1 MVQTPEANAR
11 GGAPAT
17 GVMRP
22 GEAEAV
28 RQPGTGAVPTSALLN
43 LPNAISF
50 ARLCAVPVAI
60 YLVLQHAWGAA
71 FALFALAGVSDAI
84 DGWLARR
91 QGGTAL
97 GAALDPLA
105 DKCLMVGM
113 YITLAALGQLPAWLA
128 ILVVFRDVMI
138 VGGLM
143 LLWLYHHDVPIR
155 PLSISKVNTGLQI
168 GLVGGVLGLNA
179 AGLAWP
185 LLRLAAIWLVAIST
199 AGSFAA
205 YLRHTV
211 RPA

>member
-1 MVQTPEANAR
+1 MVQTPDGKTSPTWPPPVAANA
-11 GGAPAT
+11 
-17 GVMRP
+17 
-22 GEAEAV
+22 
-28 RQPGTGAVPTSALLN
+28 LLT

-60 YLVLQHAWGAA
+60 YLVLQQAWVAA
-71 FALFALAGVSDAI
+71 FALFTLAGISDAV

-113 YITLAALGQLPAWLA
+113 YVTLAAMGQLPVWIA

-138 VGGLM
+138 VGGL
-143 LLWLYHHDVPIR
+143 LLLRIYHYDVPIR

-179 AGLAWP
+179 AGVAWP
-185 LLRLAAIWLVAIST
+185 LLRQAAIWLVAIST

-205 YLRHTV
+205 YVRHTV

>member
-1 MVQTPEANAR
+1 MVQTPDAKAR
-11 GGAPAT
+11 IVSAAAPVTGATP
-17 GVMRP
+17 
-22 GEAEAV
+22 
-28 RQPGTGAVPTSALLN
+28 PGTILT
-43 LPNAISF
+43 LPNVISF

-60 YLVLQHAWGAA
+60 YLVIEQAWGPA

-113 YITLAALGQLPAWLA
+113 YVTLAALGQLPVWLC

-138 VGGLM
+138 VGGLV
-143 LLWLYHHDVPIR
+143 LLWLLRHDVPIR

-185 LLRLAAIWLVAIST
+185 LLRQAAIWLVAIST
-199 AGSFAA
+199 GASFAA
-205 YLRHTV
+205 YVRHTV
-211 RPA
+211 RSA

>member
-1 MVQTPEANAR
+1 MVQTP
-11 GGAPAT
+11 AT
-17 GVMRP
+17 GRP
-22 GEAEAV
+22 SNGV
-28 RQPGTGAVPTSALLN
+28 DPGTLVT
-43 LPNAISF
+43 LPNVISF
-50 ARLCAVPVAI
+50 ARLCAVPAVI
-60 YLVLQHAWGAA
+60 YLVLVASWVYAFGLFLAA
-71 FALFALAGVSDAI
+71 GISDAV

-105 DKCLMVGM
+105 DKSLMVGM
-113 YITLAALGQLPAWLA
+113 YVTLAAVGQLPIWLA
-128 ILVVFRDVMI
+128 ILVVFRDIMI
-138 VGGLM
+138 VGGLL

-168 GLVGGVLGLNA
+168 ALVALVLGLNA

-185 LLRLAAIWLVAIST
+185 LLRLVAVWLVAIST

-205 YLRHTV
+205 YVIHLV

>member
-1 MVQTPEANAR
+1 MVQTS
-11 GGAPAT
+11 APQDPAAA
-17 GVMRP
+17 G
-22 GEAEAV
+22 
-28 RQPGTGAVPTSALLN
+28 ALLT

-60 YLVLQHAWGAA
+60 YLVLIASWTAA
-71 FALFALAGVSDAI
+71 FLLFAAAGISDAI

-91 QGGTAL
+91 QGGSAL

-105 DKCLMVGM
+105 DKALMTGM
-113 YITLAALGQLPAWLA
+113 YITLAAINQLPIWIA

-138 VGGLM
+138 VGGLL
-143 LLWLYHHDVPIR
+143 LLWLYGHRVPIE
-155 PLSISKVNTGLQI
+155 PLAISKVNTGLQI

-185 LLRLAAIWLVAIST
+185 LLRQAAIWLVAIST

-205 YLRHTV
+205 YVRQTV

>member
-1 MVQTPEANAR
+1 MVQTPPPEQ
-11 GGAPAT
+11 PA
-17 GVMRP
+17 
-22 GEAEAV
+22 AA
-28 RQPGTGAVPTSALLN
+28 AALLN

-60 YLVLQHAWGAA
+60 YLVLVASWTAA
-71 FALFALAGVSDAI
+71 FLLFAAAGISDAI

-105 DKCLMVGM
+105 DKALMTGM
-113 YITLAALGQLPAWLA
+113 YITLAAINQLPIWLA

-138 VGGLM
+138 VGGL
-143 LLWLYHHDVPIR
+143 LLLRLYSYPVPIK

-168 GLVGGVLGLNA
+168 GLVGFVLGLNA

-205 YLRHTV
+205 YVRQTV

>member
-1 MVQTPEANAR
+1 MLT
-11 GGAPAT
+11 
-17 GVMRP
+17 
-22 GEAEAV
+22 
-28 RQPGTGAVPTSALLN
+28 

-60 YLVLQHAWGAA
+60 YLVLERAWGPA
-71 FALFALAGVSDAI
+71 FALFALAGISDAI

-113 YITLAALGQLPAWLA
+113 YITLAGLGQLPVWLC

-138 VGGLM
+138 VGGLV
-143 LLWLYHHDVPIR
+143 LLWLLGNDMPIQ

-185 LLRLAAIWLVAIST
+185 LLRQAAIWLVAIST
-199 AGSFAA
+199 GASFAA
-205 YLRHTV
+205 YVRHTV
-211 RPA
+211 RSA